1 MVFLFSRVCE
11 CCRPCTSL
19 RVGHWVQA
27 SSQTVSTWPSV
38 RGALLQHDVMDGPQ
52 FVVLGLSCFYPL
64 PSCHPSSQFS
74 LSMWGKLS
82 LITSW
87 TFRSSHPSSGL
98 AVAEGER
105 WWMQGTWRRGEP
117 SLSSEPKTHSGKKQI
132 VNTTDV
138 FFNINNWKNNSTL
151 RR

>member
-27 SSQTVSTWPSV
+27 SSQTVSTCPSV
-38 RGALLQHDVMDGPQ
+38 RDALLQHDVMDGPQ
-52 FVVLGLSCFYPL
+52 FVVLGLSCLYPL

-105 WWMQGTWRRGEP
+105 WWMQGTWRRGGAQPFLRAKDVLRE
-117 SLSSEPKTHSGKKQI
+117 KTNCQHNRCVFLI
-132 VNTTDV
+132 LTTEK
-138 FFNINNWKNNSTL
+138 IIL
-151 RR
+151 R